1 MQLRARWRAPWG
13 RRVGAHRLPLL
24 HGLLAGLA
32 IWLIA
37 SLGVFYV
44 WHEARDAQLNA
55 VRTELLQLARVAARQ
70 VDGDLH
76 RTLTSP
82 SQAGSHEHLQL
93 LAPLVEFHKAT
104 TDVIY
109 VYTAVLKGEQIHFVL
124 DTEYLYRHPE
134 DPTPPDP
141 IMKPY
146 NTPDPA
152 LRFALTRHR
161 AAVNREPVHE
171 KLRSYMSAYA
181 PFFDRRGAFAGVVGI
196 DMWVRNL
203 DARLTAIRRAGFIA
217 FAAVTLLSI
226 VGAWVAFQFSVAVQS
241 ARLRDRR
248 IKSRLAAAKALAESE
263 AQRAEQ
269 ASRAKSEFLAVMSHE
284 IRTPLNGVLGSAQLL
299 MDTPLAPDQREFVA
313 TIRSSGDALLVLLN
327 DVLDYSKIEAGRMTF
342 EHTSFAVRAIC
353 DDIHRVLAPAAQ
365 ARGLTFNIS
374 FAGDVPDMLTG
385 DPTRLRQILLNLT
398 SNAVKFTER
407 GGVDLS
413 VSRAGECNVRFAVT
427 DTGIG
432 IAPDKIARLFDRF
445 TQADS
450 STTRRYG
457 GSGLGLAIVKRLLE
471 LMGGSIQ
478 VTSESGRGSTFAFEL
493 PLLSGLH
500 SGVISAPA
508 ATLATHP
515 MSMPLEASGQPRCT
529 VLLVEDNPVN
539 QRVAVHMLRRLG
551 CEVECA
557 DDGVQAIARLTRT
570 RFDLVLMDCQMPE
583 MDGFEA
589 TRVIRDPTSAVLDH
603 DVPVIA
609 MTANAFAEDRERCLL
624 AGMSDFLAKP
634 VVVAQLQS
642 LIDRWHEVRKSA
654 LNRQMRAGT
663 G

>member
-1 MQLRARWRAPWG
+1 MQLRARYRAPWG
-13 RRVGAHRLPLL
+13 RRVRAHRLPLL
-24 HGLLAGLA
+24 HGLLAGVA

-70 VDGDLH
+70 VNGDLH

-82 SQAGSHEHLQL
+82 IQAGSREHLEL

-109 VYTAVLKGEQIHFVL
+109 VYTAILRGEQIYFVL
-124 DTEYLYRHPE
+124 DTEYLYRHAD

-152 LRFALTRHR
+152 LRLALTRHQ

-181 PFFDRRGAFAGVVGI
+181 PFFDRQGRFAGVVGI

-203 DARLTAIRRAGFIA
+203 DARLGAIRQAGLIA
-217 FAAVTLLSI
+217 SAAVTLLSMA
-226 VGAWVAFQFSVAVQS
+226 GAWAAFRFSAAVQN

-248 IKSRLAAAKALAESE
+248 IKSRLAGAKAVAESE
-263 AQRAEQ
+263 AQRAEE

-299 MDTPLAPDQREFVA
+299 MDTPLDPDQREFVA
-313 TIRSSGDALLVLLN
+313 TIRTSGDALLMLLN

-342 EHTSFAVRAIC
+342 EKTAFEVRTIC
-353 DDIHRVLAPAAQ
+353 EDIHRVLAPAAQ
-365 ARGLTFNIS
+365 ARGLGLNLKF
-374 FAGDVPDMLTG
+374 GDDVPAVLTG

-407 GGVDLS
+407 GSVELS
-413 VSRAGECNVRFAVT
+413 VSRVSERTVRFAVI

-432 IAPDKIARLFDRF
+432 IAPEKLAKLFDRF

-471 LMGGSIQ
+471 LMGGRID
-478 VTSESGRGSTFAFEL
+478 VASEPGRGSSFAFEL
-493 PLLSGLH
+493 PLIGDTPSEA
-500 SGVISAPA
+500 ISATN
-508 ATLATHP
+508 TLSASP
-515 MSMPLEASGQPRCT
+515 MSAAADSSPLVRCT

-557 DDGVQAIARLTRT
+557 DDGGQAIARLTRT
-570 RFDLVLMDCQMPE
+570 RFDIVLMDCQMPE

-624 AGMSDFLAKP
+624 AGMSDFLPKP

-642 LIDRWHEVRKSA
+642 LIVRWRGMRKVA
-654 LNRQMRAGT
+654 LNRQTMAGT